1 MVLKEPYVNHI
12 FLIRIGVMVLKEIQ
26 DPLLL
31 PCDSRIRAKMAV
43 FLQGI
48 DLTDCLWLGIH

>member
-1 MVLKEPYVNHI
+1 MVLKEN
-12 FLIRIGVMVLKEIQ
+12 Q

-31 PCDSRIRAKMAV
+31 PCECRIRAKMAV
-43 FLQGI
+43 VQGN